1 MLFWMSPQL
10 PLIRHLFFFFPDKIQ
25 KTLKCCH
32 WLHWGQ
38 AFIFCARLLSCKKH
52 TVPVHT
58 SRGRIKKKSWD
69 KKADNSL
76 WDNNSR
82 DGYNSGSYKSHSEI
96 ISVTYRDMQ
105 CHGKKKKWLRYW
117 IAWFSPVFSILC
129 ILNLTMGI
137 KDSSNDQV
145 FVRFSE
151 S

>member
-1 MLFWMSPQL
+1 MSPQL
-10 PLIRHLFFFFPDKIQ
+10 PLIRHLFFFPLIKSR
-25 KTLKCCH
+25 KLKCCH

-52 TVPVHT
+52 TVPAHT

-82 DGYNSGSYKSHSEI
+82 DGYNSGSYKKPYHDC
-96 ISVTYRDMQ
+96 ISNLQGYAMPW
-105 CHGKKKKWLRYW
+105 KKKKKSGCGTEYHDFLQYFA
-117 IAWFSPVFSILC
+117 IPC
-129 ILNLTMGI
+129 ISNLAMGI
-137 KDSSNDQV
+137 KGSSNDQT
-145 FVRFSE
+145 FIHFSE